1 MIRILIFFA
10 LVCMSI
16 AVPWPLFIL
25 SAVVYAF
32 WYEGVE
38 LIVLGF
44 FLDAYLG
51 SMVPW
56 LLLPSAYTLA
66 LGGILISAWG
76 LKPLLLIDAT
86 ENAL

>member
-1 MIRILIFFA
+1 MIRILIFFT
-10 LVCMSI
+10 LVCMSL
-16 AVPWPLFIL
+16 AMPWPLFIL
-25 SAVVYAF
+25 AAVVYAF

-38 LIVLGF
+38 LIALGF

-56 LLLPSAYTLA
+56 LPLPSAYTLA
-66 LGGILISAWG
+66 LSGILMSAWG
-76 LKPLLLIDAT
+76 LKPLLFIDAT